1 MIRKMDMKAI
11 ILLLV
16 VLLVAGTLLFAM
28 CSGPSV
34 ERKQSDMQKS
44 LTHISANVTQLENY
58 IMEWKLV
65 WQNVAI
71 GQMSFEE
78 GVKKLND
85 MSTGAQEV
93 ARLAADVET
102 PKWLNSEARSEF
114 DSMKRNVSLASN
126 AMSIASKAGAQ
137 MLKSNKLTAADVG
150 VMANYTK
157 DATNYLNKTVTVINK
172 FKDGYGIDAP
182 KK

>member
-16 VLLVAGTLLFAM
+16 VLLVASAILFAM

-34 ERKQSDMQKS
+34 ERKQADMQKS
-44 LTHISANVTQLENY
+44 ITKISANVTQLENY
-58 IMEWKLV
+58 IMEWKLI

-85 MSTGAQEV
+85 MSVGAQEV
-93 ARLAADVET
+93 ARLTTDVET
-102 PKWLNSEARSEF
+102 PRWLSGEVLGEF
-114 DSMKRNVSLASN
+114 DGMKRNIALAAN
-126 AMSIASKAGAQ
+126 AMSVASKAGAQ
-137 MLKSNKLTAADVG
+137 MLKSNRLTAADVG
-150 VMANYTK
+150 LMANYTK
-157 DATNYLNKTVTVINK
+157 DASNYLNKTVLVINK
-172 FKDGYGIDAP
+172 FKNGYGVDALN
-182 KK
+182 K